1 MQCEAN
7 SSLIMNTDTSPLILI
22 VDDVAQNLQVLNA
35 TLSEHGYRVAASKSG
50 EQAFKALERIRPD
63 LILLDIMMPGM
74 DGYTVCQRLKENPG
88 TQNIPVIFL
97 TAKSESEDMIKGFQC
112 GGVDYITKPFQT
124 PELLARVRTH
134 TELKRNRDLILEY
147 TLDLKERTIELER
160 LNDEKNQFLGIASH
174 DLKNPLGNILMLSQ
188 LMKTVKDEESQF
200 DDFMA
205 ILERSAKKMLNIIDQ
220 LLDVNR
226 IESGHLRVEQQN
238 IPIDELIEQT
248 VDAFAMAAKA
258 KQIHVQVNLETVGM
272 MIHTDPMLL
281 SQVLDNLV
289 SNAIKYSPKASTV
302 TIALSRHRD
311 SVHIAVRD
319 HGPGFS
325 AQDQERLYHKFA
337 RLTAQP
343 TGGEHS
349 TGLGL
354 SIVKRLVEALD
365 GEIRLES
372 DLGKGS
378 LFTVIL
384 PDSQKAV

>member
-1 MQCEAN
+1 
-7 SSLIMNTDTSPLILI
+7 MNTDTSPLILI
-22 VDDVAQNLQVLNA
+22 VDDVPQNLQVLNA
-35 TLSEHGYRVAASKSG
+35 TLSEQGYRVAAAKSG
-50 EQAFKALERIRPD
+50 AQAFQALTRIQPD
-63 LILLDIMMPGM
+63 LILLDIMMPDM
-74 DGYTVCQRLKENPG
+74 DGYTVCQRLKENAD

-188 LMKTVKDEESQF
+188 LMKTTASEGAQF
-200 DDFMA
+200 DEFMA
-205 ILERSAKKMLNIIDQ
+205 ILERSAKKMLSIIDN

-226 IESGHLRVEQQN
+226 IESGKLQVEQKN
-238 IPIDELIEQT
+238 TRLDELIQQT
-248 VDAFAMAAKA
+248 VDAFATAAKA
-258 KQIHVQVNLETVGM
+258 KQIQVQVSFEDGDV

-281 SQVLDNLV
+281 SQVLDNLL
-289 SNAIKYSPKASTV
+289 SNAIKYSPPSSVV
-302 TIALSRHRD
+302 TMTLRQAAD
-311 SVHIAVRD
+311 NVHVVVAD
-319 HGPGFS
+319 NGPGFS
-325 AQDQERLYHKFA
+325 PQDQERLYHKFA

-354 SIVKRLVEALD
+354 SIVKRLVEAIG
-365 GEIRLES
+365 GEISLES
-372 DLGKGS
+372 VLGKGS
-378 LFTVIL
+378 RFTVTL
-384 PDSQKAV
+384 PHLQKEA